1 MNWKTTPPPLAWA
14 RCWPFCW
21 WLARHELRTPLN
33 GIIGFSEVLSDK
45 KPGLLNPT
53 QKDYLAEVL
62 NSARHLLERINDVL
76 DLATVEAG
84 KVELHAEPIALGPTL
99 EAVCAQVRPLALQK
113 GIALELNVAPEL
125 GEVTLDP
132 QKLKQVCYNLLSNA
146 VKFTDARRFELQV
159 KDSGLGV
166 KPEGLPR
173 LFEPFEQL
181 GRSASGHPERMGL
194 GLALTK
200 KLVELQGGRI
210 EVESAHGQGSTFS
223 VLLPSKCI

>member
-1 MNWKTTPPPLAWA
+1 LT
-14 RCWPFCW
+14 
-21 WLARHELRTPLN
+21 RHELRTPVN
-33 GIIGFSEVLSDK
+33 GIIGFSEVLSDE

-53 QKDYLAEVL
+53 QKDYLAEAL
-62 NSARHLLERINDVL
+62 NSARHLLELTDDVL
-76 DLATVEAG
+76 DFATVEAG

-113 GIALELNVAPEL
+113 GIGLELKVAPEL

-159 KDSGLGV
+159 QDTGLGI
-166 KPEGLPR
+166 KPEDLPR
-173 LFEPFEQL
+173 LFEAFEQL
-181 GRSASGHPERMGL
+181 GRGASSGHPEGTGL

-200 KLVELQGGRI
+200 QLVELQGGRI
-210 EVESAHGQGSTFS
+210 EVESAYGQGNTFS